1 MDTLMPLI
9 LILIILEL
17 FEAWWQR
24 SDTMVGVLALGYHY
38 YQKSIFLFFL
48 MHPSFY
54 YALFVILIT
63 QVLNGWM
70 VTILLLK
77 SVDLFFKITMMQNI
91 FVKGEVDEILGSFL
105 EEPLSP
111 WIFLTGVS
119 LYPFLLFY
127 ALT

>member
-1 MDTLMPLI
+1 MDTLIALI

-24 SDTMVGVLALGYHY
+24 SDTMMGVLAEGYHY

-54 YALFVILIT
+54 YILFVILFT

-91 FVKGEVDEILGSFL
+91 FLKGEADDVLGSFL

-127 ALT
+127 ALS

>member
-1 MDTLMPLI
+1 MNTLI
-9 LILIILEL
+9 LSILTLIIFEL
-17 FEAWWQR
+17 LEAWWQR
-24 SDTMVGVLALGYHY
+24 SDTMLGVLANGYHY
-38 YQKSIFLFFL
+38 YQKSIFLFLL

-54 YALFVILIT
+54 FVLFVILST
-63 QVLNGWM
+63 QILNGWM

-77 SVDLFFKITMMQNI
+77 SVDIFFKITMMQNI
-91 FVKGEVDEILGSFL
+91 FVKNQIDELLGSFL

>member
-1 MDTLMPLI
+1 MNTLIALI

-24 SDTMVGVLALGYHY
+24 SDTMIGVLALGYHY

-54 YALFVILIT
+54 YILFVILFT

-70 VTILLLK
+70 VTILLFK

-91 FVKGEVDEILGSFL
+91 FVQDEVDEVMGSILY
-105 EEPLSP
+105 EPLSP
-111 WIFLTGVS
+111 WLFLTGVS

>member
-1 MDTLMPLI
+1 MDTLIALI

-24 SDTMVGVLALGYHY
+24 SDTMIGVLALGYHY

-54 YALFVILIT
+54 YILFVILFT

-91 FVKGEVDEILGSFL
+91 FVQDEVDEVMGSILY
-105 EEPLSP
+105 EPLSP
-111 WIFLTGVS
+111 WLFLTGVS

>member
-1 MDTLMPLI
+1 MDTLIVLI

-24 SDTMVGVLALGYHY
+24 AETMIDVLALGYHY

-54 YALFVILIT
+54 YILFVILFT

-70 VTILLLK
+70 VTILLFK
-77 SVDLFFKITMMQNI
+77 SVDLFFKLTMMKNI
-91 FVKGEVDEILGSFL
+91 FVQDEVDEMMGAVLY
-105 EEPLSP
+105 EPLSP

>member
-1 MDTLMPLI
+1 MNTLI
-9 LILIILEL
+9 LSVLTLIIFEL
-17 FEAWWQR
+17 LEAWWQR
-24 SDTMVGVLALGYHY
+24 SDTMLGVLANGYHY
-38 YQKSIFLFFL
+38 YQKSIFLFLL

-54 YALFVILIT
+54 FVLFVILST
-63 QVLNGWM
+63 QILNGWM

-77 SVDLFFKITMMQNI
+77 SVDIFFKITMMQNI
-91 FVKGEVDEILGSFL
+91 FVKNQIDELLGSFL

-127 ALT
+127 VLT

>member
-1 MDTLMPLI
+1 MEKIVVIISVLI
-9 LILIILEL
+9 ALEL

-24 SDTMVGVLALGYHY
+24 ADTLLDVLARGYQY
-38 YQKSIFLFFL
+38 YRINIFLFFL

-54 YALFVILIT
+54 YILLVIIFT
-63 QVLNGWM
+63 KVLNGWM

-77 SVDLFFKITMMQNI
+77 SIDIFFKLAMIKKI
-91 FVKGEVDEILGSFL
+91 FVEGETDDAIGPILT
-105 EEPLSP
+105 EPLSP
-111 WIFLTGVS
+111 WLFLTGVS

>member
-1 MDTLMPLI
+1 MLFVLI
-9 LILIILEL
+9 QIILEL

-24 SDTMVGVLALGYHY
+24 SDTLMGVLERDYDY
-38 YQKSIFLFFL
+38 YRKSIFLFLL

-54 YALFVILIT
+54 FVLFVVLST
-63 QVLNGWM
+63 QILNGWM

-77 SVDLFFKITMMQNI
+77 SVDIFFKMTMIQNL
-91 FVKGEVDEILGSFL
+91 FVKGRIDAMMESFL

-127 ALT
+127 GLI

>member
-1 MDTLMPLI
+1 METLIALI

-24 SDTMVGVLALGYHY
+24 SDTMIGVLALGYHY

-54 YALFVILIT
+54 YILFVILFT

-70 VTILLLK
+70 VTILLFK

-91 FVKGEVDEILGSFL
+91 FVQDEVDEVMGSILY
-105 EEPLSP
+105 EPLSP
-111 WIFLTGVS
+111 WLFLTGVS

>member
-1 MDTLMPLI
+1 MNTLMLFI
-9 LILIILEL
+9 LILVILEL

-24 SDTMVGVLALGYHY
+24 SDTLMDLLSKDYHY

-54 YALFVILIT
+54 FVLFVVLST
-63 QVLNGWM
+63 QILNGWM
-70 VTILLLK
+70 VMILLLK
-77 SVDLFFKITMMQNI
+77 SVDIFFKITMMQNL
-91 FVKGEVDEILGSFL
+91 FVKKQIDATMGSFL
-105 EEPLSP
+105 EEPLTP

-127 ALT
+127 GLT

>member
-1 MDTLMPLI
+1 
-9 LILIILEL
+9 
-17 FEAWWQR
+17 
-24 SDTMVGVLALGYHY
+24 
-38 YQKSIFLFFL
+38 

-54 YALFVILIT
+54 YILFVILFT

-70 VTILLLK
+70 VTILLFK

-91 FVKGEVDEILGSFL
+91 FVQDEVDEVMGSILY
-105 EEPLSP
+105 EPLSP
-111 WIFLTGVS
+111 WLFLTGVS

>member
-1 MDTLMPLI
+1 MDTLIALI

-24 SDTMVGVLALGYHY
+24 SDTMIGVLTLGYHY

-54 YALFVILIT
+54 YMLFVILFT

-77 SVDLFFKITMMQNI
+77 SVDLFFKIAMMQNL
-91 FVKGEVDEILGSFL
+91 FVKDEVDEVLGSIL
-105 EEPLSP
+105 YEPLSP

-127 ALT
+127 ALI

>member
-1 MDTLMPLI
+1 MDTLIALI

-24 SDTMVGVLALGYHY
+24 SDTMMDVLALGYHY

-54 YALFVILIT
+54 YILFIILFT
-63 QVLNGWM
+63 QILNGWM

-77 SVDLFFKITMMQNI
+77 SVDLFFKITMMQNL
-91 FVKGEVDEILGSFL
+91 FVKDEVDEVMGTILY
-105 EEPLSP
+105 EPLSP